1 MRSKFRVGRRWLLPR
16 IGLASL
22 PARFL
27 KERSQRD
34 HIQQIGFEALQ
45 GSESVI
51 DCARLIAVTS
61 EESGLQWPAQEFFRD
76 ERQKKCADKLP
87 IGKPDAGIRITALE
101 RQYVYQNGPR
111 ALEEDVQRGCV
122 LQCPTGVD
130 GLVRKAQSELGC
142 GAPLPGCPL
151 PRIRNGIDARMF
163 EPKLSG
169 QCRQIRV
176 RLDNLGWDQIA
187 AALQR
192 LAQGR
197 RKKGTGLFDRRGI
210 DAAEGM
216 SWREME
222 LARRIAESRLQR
234 NPFTWAVK
242 VG

>member
-1 MRSKFRVGRRWLLPR
+1 
-16 IGLASL
+16 
-22 PARFL
+22 
-27 KERSQRD
+27 
-34 HIQQIGFEALQ
+34 
-45 GSESVI
+45 
-51 DCARLIAVTS
+51 
-61 EESGLQWPAQEFFRD
+61 
-76 ERQKKCADKLP
+76 
-87 IGKPDAGIRITALE
+87 
-101 RQYVYQNGPR
+101 
-111 ALEEDVQRGCV
+111 
-122 LQCPTGVD
+122 
-130 GLVRKAQSELGC
+130 
-142 GAPLPGCPL
+142 
-151 PRIRNGIDARMF
+151 MF

-197 RKKGTGLFDRRGI
+197 RKKDTGLFDRRGI